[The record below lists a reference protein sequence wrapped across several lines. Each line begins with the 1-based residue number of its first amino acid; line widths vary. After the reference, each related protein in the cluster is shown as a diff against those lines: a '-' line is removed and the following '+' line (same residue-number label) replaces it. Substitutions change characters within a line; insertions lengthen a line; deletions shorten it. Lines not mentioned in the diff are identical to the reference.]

1 MKELIKNFRGFD
13 RFLKDQLMIGLF
25 IQCTWAL
32 VSPLIMK
39 LQGLLWT
46 TTYIS
51 IYMIMMRMAGLFVP
65 YFKGTHIKNAY
76 RSIICLNVLY
86 VIATVLYFYDQTIFL
101 WTESFLSVFF
111 CINSVVLGIGWDVY
125 VVDKY
130 EKETFEDFKYCA
142 TFRDAVGGIGG
153 YSIVI
158 GIYQFLD
165 EFQSMKL
172 FVFLMVFCLLLQL
185 YNYFTHYANMEV
197 KDLSLIHI

>member
-1 MKELIKNFRGFD
+1 MKELIKNFKSFD
-13 RFLKDQLMIGLF
+13 RFLKDQLIIGLF

-51 IYMIMMRMAGLFVP
+51 IYMIMIRMAGLFVP
-65 YFKGTHIKNAY
+65 YFKGTHIKKSY

-86 VIATVLYFYDQTIFL
+86 VIATVLYFYDQNVFL

-130 EKETFEDFKYCA
+130 KKETFEDFKYCA
-142 TFRDAVGGIGG
+142 TFRDALGGIGG

-158 GIYQFLD
+158 LIYQFLN
-165 EFQSMKL
+165 EYQSMKL
-172 FVFLMVFCLLLQL
+172 FVFLMIFVLLLQL
-185 YNYFTHYANMEV
+185 YNYRTHYAKMEI
-197 KDLSLIHI
+197 KNDD

>member
-1 MKELIKNFRGFD
+1 MKELIKNFKSFD
-13 RFLKDQLMIGLF
+13 RFLKDQLLIGLF

-65 YFKGTHIKNAY
+65 YFKGTHIKQSY
-76 RSIICLNVLY
+76 RSIIGLNVLY
-86 VIATVLYFYDQTIFL
+86 VIATVLYFYDQPVFL

-130 EKETFEDFKYCA
+130 EKQTFEDFKYCA

-153 YSIVI
+153 YSLVI
-158 GIYQFLD
+158 IIYQFLN
-165 EFQSMKL
+165 EYQSMKL
-172 FVFLMVFCLLLQL
+172 FVFLMLFVLLLQL
-185 YNYFTHYANMEV
+185 YNYRTHYSKMEI
-197 KDLSLIHI
+197 KDNE

>member
-1 MKELIKNFRGFD
+1 MRELIKNFESFD

-51 IYMIMMRMAGLFVP
+51 VYMIMIRMAGLFVP
-65 YFKGTHIKNAY
+65 YFKGTHIKKSY

-86 VIATVLYFYDQTIFL
+86 VIATVLYFYDQNVFL
-101 WTESFLSVFF
+101 WTESFLSIFF

-125 VVDKY
+125 VVEKY
-130 EKETFEDFKYCA
+130 QKETFEDFKYCA
-142 TFRDAVGGIGG
+142 TFRDALGGIGG

-158 GIYQFLD
+158 LIYQFLN
-165 EFQSMKL
+165 EYQSMKL
-172 FVFLMVFCLLLQL
+172 FVFLMVFVLLLQV
-185 YNYFTHYANMEV
+185 YNYKTHYATMETE
-197 KDLSLIHI
+197 DD

>member
-1 MKELIKNFRGFD
+1 MKELIKNFKSFD

-51 IYMIMMRMAGLFVP
+51 IYMIMIRMAGLFVP
-65 YFKGTHIKNAY
+65 YFKGTHIKKSY
-76 RSIICLNVLY
+76 KSIICLNVLY
-86 VIATVLYFYDQTIFL
+86 VIATVLYFYDQNVFL

-130 EKETFEDFKYCA
+130 EKQTFEDFKYCA
-142 TFRDAVGGIGG
+142 TFRDALGGIGG

-158 GIYQFLD
+158 LIYQFLN
-165 EFQSMKL
+165 EYQSMKL
-172 FVFLMVFCLLLQL
+172 FVFLMIFVLLLQL
-185 YNYFTHYANMEV
+185 YNYRTHYATMEI
-197 KDLSLIHI
+197 KDNE

>member
-1 MKELIKNFRGFD
+1 MKELIKNFKGFD
-13 RFLKDQLMIGLF
+13 RFLKDQLLIGLF

-65 YFKGTHIKNAY
+65 YFKGTHIKQSY
-76 RSIICLNVLY
+76 RSIIGLNVLY
-86 VIATVLYFYDQTIFL
+86 VIATVLYFYDQTVFL

-130 EKETFEDFKYCA
+130 EKQTFEDFKYCA

-153 YSIVI
+153 YSLVI
-158 GIYQFLD
+158 IIYQFLN
-165 EFQSMKL
+165 EYQSMKL
-172 FVFLMVFCLLLQL
+172 FVFLMIFVLLLQL
-185 YNYFTHYANMEV
+185 YNYRTHYSKMEI
-197 KDLSLIHI
+197 KDNE

>member
-1 MKELIKNFRGFD
+1 MKELIKNFKGFD

-65 YFKGTHIKNAY
+65 YFKGTHIKNSY
-76 RSIICLNVLY
+76 RSIIFLNVLY
-86 VIATVLYFYDQTIFL
+86 VIATIIYFYDQTIFL
-101 WTESFLSVFF
+101 WTESLLSVFF

-125 VVDKY
+125 VVEEYK
-130 EKETFEDFKYCA
+130 KQTFEDFKYCA

-153 YSIVI
+153 YSVVVI
-158 GIYQFLD
+158 IYQFLN
-165 EFQSMKL
+165 EYQSMKL
-172 FVFLMVFCLLLQL
+172 FVFLMVFVLLLQL
-185 YNYFTHYANMEV
+185 YNYNTHYAKMEV
-197 KDLSLIHI
+197 DKDG

>member
-1 MKELIKNFRGFD
+1 MKELIKNFKGFD

-51 IYMIMMRMAGLFVP
+51 IYMIMIRMAGLFVP
-65 YFKGTHIKNAY
+65 YFKGTHIKRSY
-76 RSIICLNVLY
+76 LSIICLNVLY
-86 VIATVLYFYDQTIFL
+86 VIATSLYFYDQNIFL
-101 WTESFLSVFF
+101 WTESLLSVFF

-142 TFRDAVGGIGG
+142 TFRDAIGGIGG
-153 YSIVI
+153 YSLVI
-158 GIYQFLD
+158 AIYQFLN
-165 EFQSMKL
+165 EYQSMKL
-172 FVFLMVFCLLLQL
+172 FVFLMVFVLLLQL
-185 YNYFTHYANMEV
+185 YNYRTHYATMEI
-197 KDLSLIHI
+197 KDNE

>member
-1 MKELIKNFRGFD
+1 MKELIKNFKGFD
-13 RFLKDQLMIGLF
+13 RFLKDQLLIGLF

-65 YFKGTHIKNAY
+65 YFKGTHIKQSY
-76 RSIICLNVLY
+76 RSIIGLNVLY
-86 VIATVLYFYDQTIFL
+86 VIATVLYFYDQTVFL

-130 EKETFEDFKYCA
+130 EKQTFEDFKYCA

-153 YSIVI
+153 YSLVI
-158 GIYQFLD
+158 IIYQFLN
-165 EFQSMKL
+165 EYQSMKL
-172 FVFLMVFCLLLQL
+172 FVFLMVFVLLLQL
-185 YNYFTHYANMEV
+185 YNYRTHYSKMEI
-197 KDLSLIHI
+197 KDNE

>member
-1 MKELIKNFRGFD
+1 MRELIRNYRGFD
-13 RFLKDQLMIGLF
+13 RFLRDQLLIGLF

-51 IYMIMMRMAGLFVP
+51 VYMIMMRMAGLFVP

-86 VIATVLYFYDQTIFL
+86 VIATSLYFYDQSVFL

-130 EKETFEDFKYCA
+130 EKQTFEDFKYCA

-158 GIYQFLD
+158 GIYQFLN

-197 KDLSLIHI
+197 ENNE

>member
-1 MKELIKNFRGFD
+1 MKELIKNFKGFD

-51 IYMIMMRMAGLFVP
+51 IYMIMIRMAGLFVP
-65 YFKGTHIKNAY
+65 YFKGTHIKRSY
-76 RSIICLNVLY
+76 RSIIGLNVLY
-86 VIATVLYFYDQTIFL
+86 VIATSLYFYDQSVFL
-101 WTESFLSVFF
+101 WTESLLSVFF

-153 YSIVI
+153 YSLVIV
-158 GIYQFLD
+158 IYQFLN
-165 EFQSMKL
+165 EYQSMKL
-172 FVFLMVFCLLLQL
+172 FVFLMVFVLLLQL
-185 YNYFTHYANMEV
+185 YNYRTHYATMEI
-197 KDLSLIHI
+197 KDNE

>member
-1 MKELIKNFRGFD
+1 MKELIKNFKSFD

-65 YFKGTHIKNAY
+65 YFKGTHIKKSY
-76 RSIICLNVLY
+76 KSIICLNVLY
-86 VIATVLYFYDQTIFL
+86 VIATVLYFYDQNVFL

-130 EKETFEDFKYCA
+130 EKQTFEDFKYCA
-142 TFRDAVGGIGG
+142 TFRDALGGIGG

-158 GIYQFLD
+158 LIYQFLN
-165 EFQSMKL
+165 EYQSMKL
-172 FVFLMVFCLLLQL
+172 FVFLMIFVLLLQL
-185 YNYFTHYANMEV
+185 YNYRTHYATMEI
-197 KDLSLIHI
+197 KDDE

>member
-1 MKELIKNFRGFD
+1 MKELIKNFKSFD

-51 IYMIMMRMAGLFVP
+51 IYMIMIRMAGLFVP
-65 YFKGTHIKNAY
+65 YFKGTHIKKSY
-76 RSIICLNVLY
+76 KSIICLNVLY
-86 VIATVLYFYDQTIFL
+86 VIATVLYFYDQNVFL

-130 EKETFEDFKYCA
+130 EKQTFEDFKYCA
-142 TFRDAVGGIGG
+142 TFRDALGGIGG

-158 GIYQFLD
+158 LIYQFLN
-165 EFQSMKL
+165 EYQSMKL
-172 FVFLMVFCLLLQL
+172 FVFLMVFVLLLQL
-185 YNYFTHYANMEV
+185 YNYRTHYATMEI
-197 KDLSLIHI
+197 KDNE